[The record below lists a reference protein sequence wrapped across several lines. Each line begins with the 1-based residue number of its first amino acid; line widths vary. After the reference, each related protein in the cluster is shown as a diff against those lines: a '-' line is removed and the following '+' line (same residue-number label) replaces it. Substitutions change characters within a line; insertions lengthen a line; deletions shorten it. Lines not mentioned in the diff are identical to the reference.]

1 MARDGSYEPSHL
13 DLHCLHTCSLLFLQS
28 QTLQLFSGFV
38 VHTFSTHWTLQFKAE
53 ECTLEKVIVLKPFI
67 DSILGLK
74 HKRRPAKITGSD
86 EDDDED
92 ETYNEP
98 DIPMEMDDG

>member
-1 MARDGSYEPSHL
+1 M
-13 DLHCLHTCSLLFLQS
+13 
-28 QTLQLFSGFV
+28 
-38 VHTFSTHWTLQFKAE
+38 
-53 ECTLEKVIVLKPFI
+53 LKPFI

-74 HKRRPAKITGSD
+74 HKRRPAKMAGID
-86 EDDDED
+86 EDEDDED